1 MSEPSRRATSFSG
14 YPSGPPSEEPVA
26 PARVLIADDEPLVV
40 HSLRR
45 LLEQAGYQ
53 VSTVLGGRDAVR
65 AASETHFDVVVTDIH
80 MPDIDG
86 LELLRTLRGLDEDI
100 AVVLMT
106 GDPRVETAIN
116 AVELGA
122 SQYLLKPIDHD
133 RLRRTIERAVL
144 LRRMARAKR
153 EALRLLN
160 AAGHEPLAS
169 TGRVERFERAL
180 DGIFLAFQPIF
191 RTPSK
196 VIYGYEALMRSRD
209 PELPSPLAVLREAE
223 ELARLPS
230 LGRRIRR
237 RAASAFSEVP
247 HGALLFVNLHPND
260 LLDDDLYDARA
271 PLSGIA
277 AHTVLEITER
287 ASLDGISDLRMRTAE
302 LRRLG
307 FRIALDD
314 LGAGY
319 AGLNSFATLEPEI
332 VKLDMALVRG
342 LHLSSVKQKLVRS
355 MLNACRELEILVV
368 GEGGKTQEEAAP
380 PPTLNCPLMQGYL
393 LGAPAPASWLPPS
406 PSGTEMRTLA

>member
-1 MSEPSRRATSFSG
+1 MSDPSRRPSLHSG
-14 YPSGPPSEEPVA
+14 YPCGPPSEEP
-26 PARVLIADDEPLVV
+26 PSKARILVADDEPLVGQG
-40 HSLRR
+40 LRR
-45 LLEQAGYQ
+45 LLEQAGYD
-53 VSTVLGGRDAVR
+53 VSTALGGREAVR
-65 AASETHFDVVVTDIH
+65 QASERHFDVVVTDIH

-86 LELLRTLRGLDEDI
+86 LELLRTLRRLDEDV

-106 GDPRVETAIN
+106 GDPRVETAVS

-122 SQYLLKPIDHD
+122 SQYLLKPIDHE

-160 AAGHEPLAS
+160 AAGHEPLAN
-169 TGRVERFERAL
+169 TERVDRFERAV

-191 RTPSK
+191 RGPGKTL
-196 VIYGYEALMRSRD
+196 YGYEALMRSRA

-223 ELARLPS
+223 ELACLPV
-230 LGRRIRR
+230 LGRRVRR
-237 RAASAFSEVP
+237 RAATALPEMPEGSA
-247 HGALLFVNLHPND
+247 LFVNLHPND
-260 LLDDDLYDARA
+260 VLDDDLYDPSS
-271 PLSGIA
+271 PLSQV
-277 AHTVLEITER
+277 AHRTVLEITER
-287 ASLDGISDLRMRTAE
+287 ASLEGISDLRSRTAE

-355 MLNACRELEILVV
+355 MLNACRELDILVV
-368 GEGGKTQEEAAP
+368 GEGVETREEFDA
-380 PPTLNCPLMQGYL
+380 LISLGCPLLQGYL
-393 LGAPAPASWLPPS
+393 LGAPAPTSWLPPT
-406 PSGTEMRTLA
+406 PDP